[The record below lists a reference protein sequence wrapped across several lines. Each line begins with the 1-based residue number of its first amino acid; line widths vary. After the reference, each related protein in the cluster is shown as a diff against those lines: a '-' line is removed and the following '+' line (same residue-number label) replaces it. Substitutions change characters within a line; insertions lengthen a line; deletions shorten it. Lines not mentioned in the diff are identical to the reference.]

1 MKKEKR
7 FSNGYEGS
15 FPRRDFLKMGGT
27 LGASLWM
34 WAQWAPWLWSEE
46 QELKPPDNWVKPKTN
61 IDSVLNVP
69 RTKYSLPGLFP
80 GKVVQAEDAGVL
92 TGNGP
97 APLVVKKMFA
107 QGIEKLTGKKID
119 DSFRLFFNHDDIIG
133 IKVNPMGGKLISTH
147 LELVDEI
154 VAWLLRNGMKPQNIV
169 IWDRFDYMLKDAG
182 FTAERY
188 PGIRIEGMQTMDESA
203 FEETWN
209 KLDTQ
214 AGAAIKPTWLDKD
227 GKHVSAGNFDKE
239 VFYWADVE
247 TPAEVT
253 YLNKN
258 VFDGKESYF
267 GKLVTRGLTK
277 IINVPVFKNI
287 AHGVSMATK
296 NIAYGSI
303 CNCARLHFPL
313 FLYVNIEVMAF
324 PVIRD
329 KLVLNITDGIIG
341 QYDGG
346 PQADPRHQYPLNSL
360 FFATDPIA
368 LDTVCHRMMVE
379 KRKQMKI
386 NVNEHP
392 RFSGYL
398 HYGQTLGLGIAD
410 VAKINYL
417 RV

>member
-1 MKKEKR
+1 
-7 FSNGYEGS
+7 FSQKQSNTVA
-15 FPRRDFLKMGGT
+15 RRDFLKIGGA
-27 LGASLWM
+27 LGAGLWM
-34 WAQWAPWLWSEE
+34 GAQWLWPREE
-46 QELKPPDNWVKPKTN
+46 EIKPPAQWVKPKTN
-61 IDSVLNVP
+61 IDSVLNIP

-80 GKVVQAEDAGVL
+80 GKVVHALDEGAM
-92 TGNGP
+92 TAAGP
-97 APLVVKKMFA
+97 APVVVKKMFA
-107 QGIEKLTGKKID
+107 RGMEALTGKKLAD
-119 DSFRLFFNHDDIIG
+119 CFGLFFTHDDVIG
-133 IKVNPMGGKLISTH
+133 IKVNPMGGKGMSTH
-147 LELVDEI
+147 LEVVDEI
-154 VAWLLRNGMKPQNIV
+154 VAWLLSSGMKPQNIV
-169 IWDRFDYMLKDAG
+169 IWDRFDYMLTEAG

-188 PGIRIEGMQTMDESA
+188 PGIRIVGMQTMDANA

-209 KLDTQ
+209 KLDPQ
-214 AGAAIKPTWLDKD
+214 AGAAIKPTWLDKN
-227 GKHVSAGNFDKE
+227 GEHLSAGNFDKE
-239 VFYWADVE
+239 VYYWADVE

-258 VFDGKESYF
+258 VFAGKESYF
-267 GKLVTRGLTK
+267 GKIVTQGSTK

-287 AHGVSMATK
+287 AHGISMATK

-313 FLYVNIEVMAF
+313 FLYVNTEVMAF

-329 KLVLNITDGIIG
+329 KLVLNITDGLIG

-346 PQADPRHQYPLNSL
+346 PQADPRHQYRLNSL

-368 LDTVCHRMMVE
+368 LDMTCHRMMVE

-392 RFSGYL
+392 RFSEYL
-398 HYGQTLGLGIAD
+398 HYGEQLGLGIAD
-410 VAKINYL
+410 TGKINFL